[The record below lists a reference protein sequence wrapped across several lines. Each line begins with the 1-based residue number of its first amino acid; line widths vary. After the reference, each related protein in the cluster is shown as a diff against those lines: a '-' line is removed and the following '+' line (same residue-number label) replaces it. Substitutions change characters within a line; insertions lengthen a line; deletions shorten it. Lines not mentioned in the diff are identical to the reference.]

1 MTYQLGNAK
10 VWDGTQWVPAVGGGG
25 GPWYEQLPGQPIQ
38 QATVTVTASTAAHTK
53 GAWTELIA
61 STTSVVTALQVIVG
75 GISQSTI
82 NTATLLDIGIGA
94 SGSEI
99 AIAENIAVG
108 GAVRTATLD
117 LDGISMLLPCD
128 IPSGA
133 RISARIQSVVTGG
146 KTASVIVRTQNL
158 GSPTD
163 IEVLGADVV
172 TSQGASLAGA
182 SGSWTEIVASTSV
195 SYKAVGIVPSMH
207 SSAIA
212 TFAGLY
218 TVGVGSAGSETPLGF
233 IEMFNFA
240 QEGVASVA
248 AGVPPLFTA
257 NIPAGSRLS
266 VQHNIAAN
274 PDRYGVTLIGVR

>member
-10 VWDGTQWVPAVGGGG
+10 VWDGAAWVDADGGG
-25 GPWYEQLPGQPIQ
+25 GPWYEQLPSQPIQ
-38 QATVTVTASTAAHTK
+38 QATVTVTANTAAHTK

-61 STTSVVTALQVIVG
+61 STTDVVTALQVIVG
-75 GISQSTI
+75 GIQQSTI

-94 SGSEI
+94 SGSEK
-99 AIAENIAVG
+99 AIAENIAIG
-108 GAVRTATLD
+108 GAARTASFD
-117 LDGISMLLPCD
+117 LAGISMLVPCD
-128 IPSGA
+128 IPLGA

-158 GSPTD
+158 GSPTQID
-163 IEVLGADVV
+163 VLGADASL
-172 TSQGASLAGA
+172 SQGTSLAGA
-182 SGSWTEIVASTSV
+182 SGSWTGIVASTSV

-207 SSAIA
+207 STTIA
-212 TFAGLY
+212 SFGGVY
-218 TVGVGSAGSETPLGF
+218 TVGVGPASSETPIGT
-233 IEMFNFA
+233 IELFNWS

-274 PDRYGVTLIGVR
+274 PDRYGVVLIGIP